1 MRQGRTRCEKTR
13 CCEFGSHFGGLLNMH
28 DGGCRVQRGNSLPP
42 SVPGPWKRDMGEVKC
57 GLAVSLGLSL
67 WLSLWLKFDV
77 ALTSWVAHVKYP

>member
-42 SVPGPWKRDMGEVKC
+42 SAPGRWKRTWDKC
-57 GLAVSLGLSL
+57 GLAVSWGLSL
-67 WLSLWLKFDV
+67 WLSLWLNFDV